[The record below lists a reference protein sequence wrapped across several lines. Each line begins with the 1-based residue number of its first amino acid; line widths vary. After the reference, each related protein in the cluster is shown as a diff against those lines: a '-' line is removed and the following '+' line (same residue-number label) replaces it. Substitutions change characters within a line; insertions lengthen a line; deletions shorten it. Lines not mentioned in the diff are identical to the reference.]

1 MINCEEFLHLIAE
14 DELDLTRESRSERDL
29 HAASCERCYRLSRGY
44 RAYVSRKQEERK
56 HRKVGRDAPWV
67 KESLVR
73 AANAAIDRMEAAD
86 RERVLPTPTPRVRGR
101 ALAVASSA
109 VLIVATTLATEG
121 GLALV
126 SAGMNHPEVFAGN
139 FRPVPS
145 GGKTLDDWNVAPLNS
160 QLETGK

>member
-1 MINCEEFLHLIAE
+1 MIDCKEFLHLIAE

-29 HAASCERCYRLSRGY
+29 HAASCEGCYRLSRGY
-44 RAYVSRKQEERK
+44 RAYVKTKEAERK
-56 HRKVGRDAPWV
+56 RRKVGRDAPWV

-86 RERVLPTPTPRVRGR
+86 RERALPTPRVRGR

-109 VLIVATTLATEG
+109 VFLIAGLATEG

-126 SAGMNHPEVFAGN
+126 SAGMNHPEVFAVN
-139 FRPVPS
+139 FKPMPS
-145 GGKTLDDWNVAPLNS
+145 GEKALGDVGVAPLDS
-160 QLETGK
+160 RLKAGK